1 MSFYISLQSENQPQN
16 STEMSWG
23 VVLQGFVFD
32 QMTLIQLCGNQL
44 LCRIPFGSWLWFQLT
59 DMGRHVM
66 WALCV
71 TCCLLRF
78 SITSSLGAGYGFS
91 PCPKMELCSAG
102 TAIAGYD
109 TAGVPPNMEHNWGK
123 KKSHTWRCCNAVDF
137 CKDQVTRPWIVT
149 SSIWPW
155 LCPYIAQDVMTMP
168 AESCEVF
175 SRIWLTHHLLPL
187 CSGCTAKTNSRHES

>member
-123 KKSHTWRCCNAVDF
+123 KKATREGAVMLWTFARIKSPGPGLWRA
-137 CKDQVTRPWIVT
+137 P
-149 SSIWPW
+149 
-155 LCPYIAQDVMTMP
+155 
-168 AESCEVF
+168 
-175 SRIWLTHHLLPL
+175 
-187 CSGCTAKTNSRHES
+187 SGPGCVLI